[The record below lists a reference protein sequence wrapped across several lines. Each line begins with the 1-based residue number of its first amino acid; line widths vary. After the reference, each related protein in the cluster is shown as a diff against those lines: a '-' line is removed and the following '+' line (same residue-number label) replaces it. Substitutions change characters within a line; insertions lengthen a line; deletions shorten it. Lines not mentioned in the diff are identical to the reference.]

1 MQQQHFLTF
10 GLPRF
15 TLWQKTMLAFSSFTL
30 PMKFAPLAFAAALLC
45 ALPARAIP
53 VSDWRAEDLLM
64 QAQEIRKELALNDNQ
79 RLLWEQSERKTRS
92 ILRARKERREA
103 LDAAAKAVSTDAAGD
118 LRSLAAPLDADAA
131 ATQAEDLA
139 LRETWLTVN
148 DALDDTQRAKVLAQV
163 RSTLE
168 RQPGG
173 PGGEGKP
180 ERGSRPEGGG
190 RGRGPGG
197 GGGMPGG
204 GSASGGGGISLGGNR
219 GGF

>member
-1 MQQQHFLTF
+1 MKFLPF
-10 GLPRF
+10 
-15 TLWQKTMLAFSSFTL
+15 AFS
-30 PMKFAPLAFAAALLC
+30 AALLC
-45 ALPARAIP
+45 TLPAARAIP
-53 VSDWRAEDLLM
+53 VTDWRADDLLM
-64 QAQEIRKELALNDNQ
+64 QAPEIRKELALNENQ
-79 RLLWEQSERKTRS
+79 RLLWEQSERKTRT

-103 LDAAAKAVSTDAAGD
+103 LDAAAKTAAVDTAGD
-118 LRSLAAPLDADAA
+118 LRALSAPLDADAA

-148 DALDDTQRAKVLAQV
+148 DALDDAQRAKVLAHV
-163 RSTLE
+163 RSLLE

-173 PGGEGKP
+173 PGGEGRS
-180 ERGSRPEGGG
+180 ERGSRPEGGGG

-204 GSASGGGGISLGGNR
+204 GGASGGGVSLGGSR

>member
-1 MQQQHFLTF
+1 
-10 GLPRF
+10 
-15 TLWQKTMLAFSSFTL
+15 
-30 PMKFAPLAFAAALLC
+30 MKFPPFAFAAALLC
-45 ALPARAIP
+45 TLPAAWAIP
-53 VSDWRAEDLLM
+53 VTDWRADDLLM
-64 QAQEIRKELALNDNQ
+64 QAPEIRKELALNENQ
-79 RLLWEQSERKTRS
+79 RLLWEQSERKTRT

-103 LDAAAKAVSTDAAGD
+103 LDAAAKTASINAAGD
-118 LRSLAAPLDADAA
+118 LRALSAPLDADAA

-148 DALDDTQRAKVLAQV
+148 DALDDAQRAKVLAHV
-163 RSTLE
+163 RSMLE

-173 PGGEGKP
+173 PGGEGRS
-180 ERGSRPEGGG
+180 ERGSRPEGGGG

-204 GSASGGGGISLGGNR
+204 GGSSGGGISLGGSR